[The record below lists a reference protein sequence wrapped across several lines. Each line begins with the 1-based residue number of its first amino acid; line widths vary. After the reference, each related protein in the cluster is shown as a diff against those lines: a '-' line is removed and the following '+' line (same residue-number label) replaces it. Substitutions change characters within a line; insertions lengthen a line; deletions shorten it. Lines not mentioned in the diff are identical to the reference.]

1 MLMFAAFTAANG
13 LQDESGLLAVTVM
26 GITLANQNR
35 VSIRHVVEF
44 KETLT
49 VLLISCLFIIL
60 AARLQPAELIG
71 LGWGH
76 LAFVAIMI
84 VVARPASVL
93 AATWGSTLTW
103 KERSFLCWMAPR
115 GIVAAAISSVFAISL
130 ISVGYPRAVEMV
142 PAAFLVVFVT
152 VLLYGLSAAP
162 LARWLGL
169 VQFDPQ
175 GILFVGA
182 HPCARAAAQA
192 LVEQGIPVYLVDT
205 NPENIRDARMSGLPS
220 LHGSALAEETREQ
233 IAYTGLGKMLAV
245 TPNHEVNSL
254 ACLQY
259 SETFGRRD
267 VYQLPFARYKGRHEV
282 VSAAHR
288 GRLLFGQGLTF
299 SELTDLAGSQPKIKK
314 TRLTAEFNYAA
325 FQKEQG
331 DSVVQLFVIDPNG
344 LVQVRTVDD
353 STSPKPGDLIISV
366 VRNPIVKRPEQ
377 TPPSADETQV

>member
-1 MLMFAAFTAANG
+1 
-13 LQDESGLLAVTVM
+13 
-26 GITLANQNR
+26 
-35 VSIRHVVEF
+35 
-44 KETLT
+44 
-49 VLLISCLFIIL
+49 
-60 AARLQPAELIG
+60 
-71 LGWGH
+71 
-76 LAFVAIMI
+76 
-84 VVARPASVL
+84 
-93 AATWGSTLTW
+93 
-103 KERSFLCWMAPR
+103 MAPR